1 MIIPKLKKIKTTKNY
16 HGIPLEDN
24 YSWVDQPNILE
35 VLKDPKK
42 LNKEVEEYIEAN
54 NKITEDYFKD
64 IKGLQK
70 NLFNEIK
77 VPIVI
82 HTGDISNANT
92 LEQFSKLNSK
102 LIGVYGNN
110 DRNELGLEEVAQKNK
125 FQFQDPPRK
134 LSLLDKEIV
143 IFHEPDKIDQF
154 LSENKLIDVVLYG
167 HTHRYENNTKNGV
180 LFFNPGESAG
190 MQKGS
195 NAIGILDLKNM
206 EAKRIFF

>member
-1 MIIPKLKKIKTTKNY
+1 MKIGVVSDTHNNLKNIEIII
-16 HGIPLEDN
+16 
-24 YSWVDQPNILE
+24 
-35 VLKDPKK
+35 
-42 LNKEVEEYIEAN
+42 
-54 NKITEDYFKD
+54 
-64 IKGLQK
+64 

-143 IFHEPDKIDQF
+143 IFHEPDKIDQI

-190 MQKGS
+190 MQIGS

>member
-1 MIIPKLKKIKTTKNY
+1 MKIGVVSDTHNNLKNIEIII
-16 HGIPLEDN
+16 
-24 YSWVDQPNILE
+24 
-35 VLKDPKK
+35 
-42 LNKEVEEYIEAN
+42 
-54 NKITEDYFKD
+54 
-64 IKGLQK
+64 

-134 LSLLDKEIV
+134 LSLLDREIV

-167 HTHRYENNTKNGV
+167 HTHRYENNTRNGV

-190 MQKGS
+190 MRKGS